1 MINRMS
7 LPVWVLLG
15 GLASSAM
22 AEETYSAKSLF
33 FGTSGDVIAVS
44 TAAPDPTLA
53 QAGTKTKPTLKKTQ
67 MAAAQRPTINGPI
80 GARYYIRLLA
90 SDGQVSEVPT
100 TRVFHSGEK
109 FQVGVE
115 VNGPTYIYVWNE
127 ESNGHKAMLFPAAGQ
142 ENFVNVKGRVTVPS
156 RGSFQ
161 FDHVPGE
168 EKMTILL
175 SRRPLEEGAAK
186 VAAAQPDF
194 IQGGARMQNATDR
207 CGAGSGLGG
216 VSVSVVQVAAAE
228 PMAVPKGIVMNPTA
242 TEAACAGIQT
252 YAAKGIVFSE
262 DAASEMRPANYVVKA
277 DPGIHDTLTLQ
288 IRLQH
293 Q

>member
-22 AEETYSAKSLF
+22 AEEAYSAKSLF

-44 TAAPDPTLA
+44 TAAPEPTLA
-53 QAGTKTKPTLKKTQ
+53 QAGTKEKPSVKKTQ
-67 MAAAQRPTINGPI
+67 MAAAQRATIKGPI

-100 TRVFHSGEK
+100 SRVFHSGEK

-127 ESNGHKAMLFPAAGQ
+127 EANGQKAMLFPAAGQ

-175 SRRPLEEGAAK
+175 SRRPLAEGAAK
-186 VAAAQPDF
+186 VVAAQPDF
-194 IQGGARMQNATDR
+194 IQGGARMQNASDR
-207 CGAGSGLGG
+207 CGAGDGLGG
-216 VSVSVVQVAAAE
+216 ELYLS
-228 PMAVPKGIVMNPTA
+228 
-242 TEAACAGIQT
+242 C
-252 YAAKGIVFSE
+252 
-262 DAASEMRPANYVVKA
+262 
-277 DPGIHDTLTLQ
+277 
-288 IRLQH
+288 RLLL
-293 Q
+293 

>member
-7 LPVWVLLG
+7 FPVWVLLS
-15 GLASSAM
+15 GLVSSAM
-22 AEETYSAKSLF
+22 AEEAYSAKSLF

-53 QAGTKTKPTLKKTQ
+53 QAGTKAKPSVKKTQ
-67 MAAAQRPTINGPI
+67 MASAQRPKTNGPI

-100 TRVFHSGEK
+100 SRVFHSGEK

-127 ESNGHKAMLFPAAGQ
+127 EANGQKAMLFPSAGQ

-168 EKMTILL
+168 EKLTILL
-175 SRRPLEEGAAK
+175 SRRPLEVDAAK
-186 VAAAQPDF
+186 VVAAQPDF
-194 IQGGARMQNATDR
+194 IQGGARVQTASDH
-207 CGAGSGLGG
+207 CGVGGG
-216 VSVSVVQVAAAE
+216 VGGTVSAMQVAAAE

-242 TEAACAGIQT
+242 TEAACVGIQT

-277 DPGIHDTLTLQ
+277 DPGINDTLTLQ